1 MFFSTGPAEN
11 VLPGL
16 LKKNPGKKTVAI
28 VDPPRA
34 GLHPRAVSALRSSGV
49 QSFVYISCDANAA
62 MKNFV
67 AFGRPT
73 SRAFPGDPFIPR
85 RAIPVDLFPHA
96 NHFELI
102 ILFDRLPLRDII
114 DKQVGDKDVEM
125 PGDNEVK
132 EDEEIT
138 EEKTEEENEM
148 S

>member
-1 MFFSTGPAEN
+1 MLHSFMFFSTGPAEN

-102 ILFDRLPLRDII
+102 LLFERLPLMEII
-114 DKQVGDKDVEM
+114 DKQVGDKT
-125 PGDNEVK
+125 GDDDEVKGVK
-132 EDEEIT
+132 EDKEGDSV
-138 EEKTEEENEM
+138 M